1 MRRRHVVLLPAVAAI
16 AAALG
21 SSAAG
26 AAAPAAA
33 APPLGVGPSCVN
45 GYVIPAPGTDTF
57 DEPLELI
64 AGQLGVTPSFV
75 VEEMRY
81 FTGPESPGIIDGVDV
96 VERWYVSLHST
107 DDPTFIGRFIVEA
120 RTDTIRGVSAVAP
133 IDTSGYQSPD
143 WRGFVGEGPPRA
155 IPGLPGEWVGI
166 EYDFVTGEGDSGQP
180 GLPPEVTG
188 CLDGTGAGG
197 SGLPVTR

>member
-21 SSAAG
+21 SSAVG
-26 AAAPAAA
+26 AASPAAA

-133 IDTSGYQSPD
+133 IDTSGYHSPTGAGS
-143 WRGFVGEGPPRA
+143 WVRGRHA
-155 IPGLPGEWVGI
+155 IPGCPA
-166 EYDFVTGEGDSGQP
+166 SGSASSTTSSP
-180 GLPPEVTG
+180 AKETPANPA
-188 CLDGTGAGG
+188 CH
-197 SGLPVTR
+197 PR

>member
-21 SSAAG
+21 SSAVG
-26 AAAPAAA
+26 AASPAAA

-133 IDTSGYQSPD
+133 IDTSGYHSPD
-143 WRGFVGEGPPRA
+143 WRGFVGEGPPRRS
-155 IPGLPGEWVGI
+155 PGCPA
-166 EYDFVTGEGDSGQP
+166 SGSASSTTSSP
-180 GLPPEVTG
+180 AKETPANPACPP
-188 CLDGTGAGG
+188 
-197 SGLPVTR
+197 R